1 MCGRGYAYCITL
13 IGRFVEAATLP
24 TLLSSMLRFYLPY
37 ALCYVLAPHDSN
49 VDLKSHTHKSVDCF
63 ARCIM
68 PLYGSE
74 PKETTQAKHVIN
86 HGARA

>member
-1 MCGRGYAYCITL
+1 MHYFDRAFC
-13 IGRFVEAATLP
+13 
-24 TLLSSMLRFYLPY
+24 LLSSMLRFYRPY
-37 ALCYVLAPHDSN
+37 TLCYVLVPHDSNLSN
-49 VDLKSHTHKSVDCF
+49 VDLKYHTHKSVDCF
-63 ARCIM
+63 ACCIM